1 MSYFSEH
8 FWGEKNSGFDIL
20 YHNMKHGQI
29 STKELAEYV
38 RERTI
43 IEETYSKSMSKLAK
57 IASNSSQ
64 LGTFAQMWDV
74 FRISSDKLALCHL
87 ELMKK
92 LHDLIKE
99 INKYGDDQIKIH
111 RKTKEE
117 VSGTLEAVQTLQNT
131 AQLLQKSKESY
142 SSKCMESERL
152 RKEGANQ
159 KEIDK
164 AEAKSKKAAESFR
177 RCVEK
182 YNYVRADFEQKMVEA
197 AKKFQVIEEVH
208 LRHMKRLIKSYSH
221 SIEDTHVQVGQVHE
235 EFKQNVENIGID
247 NLIQK
252 YAEQKGTGR
261 ERPGTVEFEECN
273 AATFM
278 EGIKKNRSKT
288 FRIPGL
294 SKKERDPDSADCPD
308 VDLANSPGVDDEGF
322 TLKPDINQNNE
333 KENFYSS
340 DSDFDDDEP
349 RKFHIEIKPVP
360 SKDESWSS
368 AASVE
373 ELKAT
378 VGNLVRPPNLGGTI
392 KRHSSRFSTPVSP
405 VTLTDPEANIFRDG
419 ESIKSKISLSSS
431 EPNRLQCCT
440 VESKAEMQSLEPLFG
455 PPLESTL
462 EQSYYRGLPPSS
474 PSPISTSPENVEDSG
489 LDSPSNPVREP
500 SPDSRPCTPQSPLT
514 TTITFLSS
522 SKEDPFQA
530 AFCNFLSAKPLYRDH
545 RPARPHS
552 PQSYLINGTALT
564 IKDPFLETFVRSNSG
579 ATISEDSEPWIPR
592 PNTPHNSESSKCVF
606 FPKSSKEDLF
616 FQAFG
621 SPSAFDSSSQDSRP
635 WVPECGKQLL
645 SSTKTLSQGSEQE
658 STLSSASSPTAS
670 VSFAE
675 EGFSNQELSS
685 IPLSEANCEP
695 PVEISSGHVGT
706 TSQSSILIVPETI
719 PNTELPMTHCDSANE
734 ECMLVAPPRRSKSK
748 HLSALQVHG
757 KNGLIKSVSPSQLLA
772 PSPPAAGASQT
783 EWSYSIS
790 PQGFSRGPSPVVLG
804 SQDALPVATAFTE
817 YISAYFRG
825 GDHNNCIV
833 KIVGDVTMSFPAGI
847 TRILNGSSSPPVLSF
862 RLLNTA
868 RINQFTPNPCL
879 LYSDLSQ
886 SDPNVK
892 DFWLNMQALTVQLH
906 KQAEQNPTA
915 SYYNVGLLKYQVSK
929 DDPDLTPLKLI
940 AHWRYEASTTEVSLK
955 YRYNAVS
962 MTTPAP
968 LTNVRVLIP
977 LEESVYNLQSKPEA
991 FWNADEKRLLW
1002 KLADISDLSDSKDT
1016 QSLSAS
1022 WQPACEPKQPHPVAV
1037 QFTSEGSTLTGVDME
1052 LVGTGYRMSLV
1063 KKRFATGKYLAGC

>member
-1 MSYFSEH
+1 VYWYEDH
-8 FWGEKNSGFDIL
+8 GYGEKNSGFDIL

-294 SKKERDPDSADCPD
+294 SKKERDPDSAHACMFCEPRQR
-308 VDLANSPGVDDEGF
+308 NSPGVDDEGF
-322 TLKPDINQNNE
+322 TLKPDINQNNILFFE

-392 KRHSSRFSTPVSP
+392 KRHSS
-405 VTLTDPEANIFRDG
+405 NG

-462 EQSYYRGLPPSS
+462 EQSYYRGNKSGLPPSS

-500 SPDSRPCTPQSPLT
+500 SPD
-514 TTITFLSS
+514 
-522 SKEDPFQA
+522 
-530 AFCNFLSAKPLYRDH
+530 
-545 RPARPHS
+545 
-552 PQSYLINGTALT
+552 
-564 IKDPFLETFVRSNSG
+564 
-579 ATISEDSEPWIPR
+579 DSEPWIPR
-592 PNTPHNSESSKCVF
+592 PNTPHNSESSNKSPPPPEKKNTKYNSLLSLKMVPLN
-606 FPKSSKEDLF
+606 FPKPKKMEI
-616 FQAFG
+616 
-621 SPSAFDSSSQDSRP
+621 
-635 WVPECGKQLL
+635 
-645 SSTKTLSQGSEQE
+645 
-658 STLSSASSPTAS
+658 
-670 VSFAE
+670 VSGA
-675 EGFSNQELSS
+675 LM
-685 IPLSEANCEP
+685 
-695 PVEISSGHVGT
+695 
-706 TSQSSILIVPETI
+706 
-719 PNTELPMTHCDSANE
+719 LPMTHCDSANE

-748 HLSALQVHG
+748 HLSALQASWGH
-757 KNGLIKSVSPSQLLA
+757 PSQLLA

-790 PQGFSRGPSPVVLG
+790 PQVFFLLSKGFSRGPSPVVLG

-1063 KKRFATGKYLAGC
+1063 KKRFATVLTLMST